1 MMVGMRDI
9 TDVIVRPL
17 AISDETEALAAH
29 HSLAAD
35 SFEFLQDRI
44 DGEAWDDYVARVA
57 AIERGE
63 QLAPGRVP
71 AAFRVAE
78 IDGRIAGRV
87 SVRFELTDYLA
98 ELGGHIGYAVVPR
111 FRRRGVACALLR
123 RGLDTLA
130 RLGVEYALV
139 TCDDDNVASRGVIEK
154 LGGRPDRERPHV
166 VRDGESKLRFW
177 VPTSH
182 EAIDAS

>member
-1 MMVGMRDI
+1 MRDI

-17 AISDETEALAAH
+17 AISDEAEAHAAH

-35 SFEFLQDRI
+35 SFEFLQDRV
-44 DGEAWDDYVARVA
+44 DGEAWADYVARVA

-98 ELGGHIGYAVVPR
+98 DVGGHIGYGVVPR

-123 RGLDTLA
+123 HGLDALA
-130 RLGVEYALV
+130 HRGVDHALV
-139 TCDDDNVASRGVIEK
+139 TCDDDNIASRGVIEK
-154 LGGRPDRERPHV
+154 LGGHPDHGRPRA
-166 VRDGESKLRFW
+166 VRDGEAKLRFW

-182 EAIDAS
+182 EASAAS